1 MCWSWGY
8 NEMCTGAQRL
18 QTLRQKYK
26 SLTASH
32 FHQLHHVAN
41 VYVTSKHYMT
51 GSRNELQFIFPPVV
65 TLVARVMFSFAQLIF
80 WPLTAW

>member
-1 MCWSWGY
+1 MHWSV
-8 NEMCTGAQRL
+8 EVTDFKTEV
-18 QTLRQKYK
+18 TLFVAHK

-32 FHQLHHVAN
+32 FHQFHHVAN